1 VNARLSANPA
11 ASENAEPGWRTRVES
26 APRCLVIS
34 GVNISRTAA
43 EIGPHHPVPDY
54 LAIRDVLNPD
64 ILDSRTIGA
73 VSHPVVRSVTRAV
86 SVQWAIAVAA
96 LLTSTDYHVIL
107 ATGEDVGLRLAFLAK
122 TLRRRVPLLLIC
134 HNLTGR
140 RSSLL
145 LGRLKVASVVQEF
158 QCLSSVQAQILID
171 RYHVDPARTRLLFG
185 QVDHQFFRP
194 DPHVRRRPQIC
205 SAGMASRD
213 YATFVAATRNL
224 PISIKIAADSPWFPQ
239 ELNVSSGDLPPT
251 VEMRS
256 YGSYKALRRLYAES
270 LFVVVPLHNVEF
282 SAGYT
287 VTLEA
292 MAMGKAVIA
301 SRTRQR
307 DDYIIDGWNGLYV
320 QPGDVDGLRTRIQ
333 FLLDHPR
340 EAERLG
346 RNGRRRVEDHFTL
359 HHYIER
365 LTAAIQT
372 VATRQ
377 D

>member
-1 VNARLSANPA
+1 MNAWLRANPT
-11 ASENAEPGWRTRVES
+11 ASETAEPRWQTRVGS
-26 APRCLVIS
+26 ALRSLVIS

-43 EIGPHHPVPDY
+43 EIGPDHPFPDY
-54 LAIRDVLNPD
+54 LAIRNVLTPE
-64 ILDSRTIGA
+64 ILDSRTIRA
-73 VSHPVVRSVTRAV
+73 VAHPLVRSVRRALRF
-86 SVQWAIAVAA
+86 QWAIALTA
-96 LLTSTDYHVIL
+96 LLTANDYDAIL
-107 ATGEDVGLRLAFLAK
+107 ATGEDVGLPLAFLAK
-122 TLRRRVPLLLIC
+122 TFRRRLPLLLIC
-134 HNLTGR
+134 HNVTGR

-145 LGRLKVASVVQEF
+145 LGRLKVASAVQQF
-158 QCLSSVQAQILID
+158 HCLSSAQAQILCD
-171 RYHVDPARTRLLFG
+171 RYQVDPVRTQLLFG
-185 QVDHQFFRP
+185 QVDHHFFYP
-194 DPHVRRRPQIC
+194 DSQVDRRPQIC
-205 SAGMASRD
+205 SAGTASRD
-213 YATFVAATRNL
+213 YATLVAATRDL
-224 PISIKIAADSPWFPQ
+224 RISIKIAADSPWFRQ
-239 ELNVSSGDLPPT
+239 QLNVSTADLPPT

-256 YGSYKALRRLYAES
+256 YGSYKALRQLYAES
-270 LFVVVPLHNVEF
+270 LFVVVPLHDVEF

-287 VTLEA
+287 VILEA

-320 QPGDVDGLRTRIQ
+320 RPGDVDGLRARIQ
-333 FLLDHPR
+333 FLLDNPG